1 MPYACPSNCFASD
14 SHVSTILVIAVDSAS
29 ESNPTQPSTPM
40 DGVHSCI
47 HIVTRRIRI
56 ATQPCT
62 SLTLLFDSRSSR
74 CAERAGVPAAAGLVR
89 DQGWAHAGG
98 GDERAAIEAPRH
110 RAAATVRV
118 RARAHGDRAS
128 RSSPPDGGSPGG
140 GSIFR
145 FAALSWQL
153 ELDLARSGK
162 RHVQVHDQNR
172 HEVWEERN
180 ALQQQVEELQ
190 SEIKRVSSQIAA
202 RNIQLAQ
209 DLESILHGLDERET
223 VAAEALQDAVLQLFE
238 DTLRMP
244 SVATTARMMEILEIQ
259 ERLRSL
265 WRERPAPPYRRCS
278 P

>member
-1 MPYACPSNCFASD
+1 MAATSEPPLKRPAIEPLPPSECEPEPMEIEPVARRLRTEAHLVEDRFSD
-14 SHVSTILVIAVDSAS
+14 SPHSAGS
-29 ESNPTQPSTPM
+29 W
-40 DGVHSCI
+40 
-47 HIVTRRIRI
+47 
-56 ATQPCT
+56 
-62 SLTLLFDSRSSR
+62 SSY
-74 CAERAGVPAAAGLVR
+74 
-89 DQGWAHAGG
+89 
-98 GDERAAIEAPRH
+98 
-110 RAAATVRV
+110 
-118 RARAHGDRAS
+118 
-128 RSSPPDGGSPGG
+128 
-140 GSIFR
+140 
-145 FAALSWQL
+145 
-153 ELDLARSGK
+153 DLARSGK

-190 SEIKRVSSQIAA
+190 SEMKRVSSQIAA

-265 WRERPAPPYRRCS
+265 WRERPAPPYRRSS